1 MTMTAQSVRPA
12 DLGKR
17 IKERAAAILD
27 LNERHLSLDWLKEYG
42 LPQLGEACGRVAR
55 ELPGDAAMGPHIQRE
70 LIQRQGFARY
80 LARLLPLLE
89 QGQLDRLDSLL
100 ASCQEHGVA
109 VTRYGLKELVECLV
123 YDGLEPNARLVYLEN
138 FASMVLPYKQR
149 DTVINSLR
157 QCRDVPVKLTRQQQD
172 QQEQEPE
179 AVRAEKTA

>member
-1 MTMTAQSVRPA
+1 MTMTAQCVRPA

-42 LPQLGEACGRVAR
+42 LPQLGKACGRVAR

-109 VTRYGLKELVECLV
+109 VTRYGLKELVFLCFHGR
-123 YDGLEPNARLVYLEN
+123 GL
-138 FASMVLPYKQR
+138 SGG
-149 DTVINSLR
+149 
-157 QCRDVPVKLTRQQQD
+157 
-172 QQEQEPE
+172 
-179 AVRAEKTA
+179 